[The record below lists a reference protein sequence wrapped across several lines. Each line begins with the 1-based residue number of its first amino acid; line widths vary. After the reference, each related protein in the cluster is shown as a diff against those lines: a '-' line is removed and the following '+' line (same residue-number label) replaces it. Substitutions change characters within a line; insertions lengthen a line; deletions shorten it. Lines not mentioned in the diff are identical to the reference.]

1 MSGCARCCFSLFVIA
16 AQILLNGAMGLC
28 LYWVI
33 QYHTPEVFLF
43 IDLNLEWEMT
53 CFVTTAGQDAVRVE
67 GRHEAAVQPP
77 PGPNDRRL
85 HLLHGPMWDMLQFP
99 IQYLN
104 QLKHWRNLVVM
115 LKEQRVR
122 IKRFPAE
129 KLLFANVNH
138 DLTHFN
144 FPSYIWFNYLNRSDA
159 DLPHLPLLPSHL
171 EQAPPH
177 GVPHSGHPL
186 RSNRVS
192 RRHRLPRPEDRQ
204 GEKYSKLKFSFFP
217 FFLGNVWQGLKLF

>member
-1 MSGCARCCFSLFVIA
+1 MNSNYIFLINLIFYLFILRHRKHDDEGMSGCARCCFSLFVIA

-85 HLLHGPMWDMLQFP
+85 HLLHGPM
-99 IQYLN
+99 
-104 QLKHWRNLVVM
+104 
-115 LKEQRVR
+115 
-122 IKRFPAE
+122 
-129 KLLFANVNH
+129 
-138 DLTHFN
+138 
-144 FPSYIWFNYLNRSDA
+144 
-159 DLPHLPLLPSHL
+159 
-171 EQAPPH
+171 
-177 GVPHSGHPL
+177 
-186 RSNRVS
+186 
-192 RRHRLPRPEDRQ
+192 
-204 GEKYSKLKFSFFP
+204 
-217 FFLGNVWQGLKLF
+217 